1 MDGESPREPSTS
13 TYVIDAVADF
23 ALRLRTA
30 TPSELT
36 CDVCDQVIEGEPSG
50 HGLYVW
56 TRGEELRHEEP
67 ALCAD
72 CATAIGISA
81 LSLWSA
87 EEEEG

>member
-1 MDGESPREPSTS
+1 MDGESPRDPSTS
-13 TYVIDAVADF
+13 TYVVDAVA
-23 ALRLRTA
+23 
-30 TPSELT
+30 
-36 CDVCDQVIEGEPSG
+36 EGEPQG

-56 TRGEELRHEEP
+56 TRGEEVRREEP

-72 CATAIGISA
+72 CATAIGVSA